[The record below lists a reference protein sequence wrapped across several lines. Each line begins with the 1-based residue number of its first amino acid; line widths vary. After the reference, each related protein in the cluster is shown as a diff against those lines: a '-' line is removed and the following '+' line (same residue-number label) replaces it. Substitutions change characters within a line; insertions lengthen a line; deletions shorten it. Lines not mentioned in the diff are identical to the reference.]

1 MAKSH
6 LARGK
11 GIEEGRVWLSSS
23 KISKSNNDP
32 SIPQLTTPQQQINRR
47 SLVFRPAPLFQGP
60 HNTQSPGKGSFEHL
74 ETRTHLPLPALLGKP
89 NSKWSVDLSLARL
102 WLLPTRRVLLC
113 PHTRSGLWMVNQPWP
128 ITLDPTLTLDPD
140 APSVQL
146 SANPAHS
153 PPVSLPTPL
162 DSETYSIL

>member
-32 SIPQLTTPQQQINRR
+32 CIPQLTTPQQQINRR
-47 SLVFRPAPLFQGP
+47 SLVPRPAPLLQGA
-60 HNTQSPGKGSFEHL
+60 HNAQSPGKGSFEHL
-74 ETRTHLPLPALLGKP
+74 ETPTHLPLPALLGKP
-89 NSKWSVDLSLARL
+89 DSKWSV
-102 WLLPTRRVLLC
+102 
-113 PHTRSGLWMVNQPWP
+113 
-128 ITLDPTLTLDPD
+128 TLDPTLTLDPD

-153 PPVSLPTPL
+153 PRISPPTPL
-162 DSETYSIL
+162 DSETYSVL